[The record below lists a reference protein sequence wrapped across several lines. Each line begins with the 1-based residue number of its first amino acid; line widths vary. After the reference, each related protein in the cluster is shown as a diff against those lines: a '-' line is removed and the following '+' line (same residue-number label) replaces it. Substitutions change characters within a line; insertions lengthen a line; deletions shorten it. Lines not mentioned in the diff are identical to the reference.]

1 MRGAAISLAGFF
13 NSAVS
18 FGVQQLFPRGLE
30 TIGPANAIKDIPF
43 ALQLARAGKVPN
55 PLSPHKAKDN
65 DEVKRLWKLLE
76 KEAKGQPRRAT
87 ATHPDAVQ
95 EG

>member
-1 MRGAAISLAGFF
+1 
-13 NSAVS
+13 
-18 FGVQQLFPRGLE
+18 
-30 TIGPANAIKDIPF
+30 
-43 ALQLARAGKVPN
+43 LQLARAGKVPN